1 VFRDWII
8 TNDTFVG
15 MDYVMGESCGDIN
28 RETKVYFRCS
38 SRTSLSNISEVEKCQ
53 YQIQFETPLA
63 CFRTA
68 MKVQHL
74 LSEDALI
81 DWRKLDDWYREEDLT
96 SKGLSNH
103 KRSLLQGVGILY
115 KERTIQVKE
124 DKHVPASD
132 SPANTMTTMNCNK
145 VCSYLMYKLGHSSI
159 VAQLSCYVHNY
170 LVWFVL
176 LFFIASRRIR

>member
-1 VFRDWII
+1 
-8 TNDTFVG
+8 
-15 MDYVMGESCGDIN
+15 
-28 RETKVYFRCS
+28 
-38 SRTSLSNISEVEKCQ
+38 
-53 YQIQFETPLA
+53 
-63 CFRTA
+63 

-145 VCSYLMYKLGHSSI
+145 LQEELDEMKDLFTQLRQTIQNNHNSTQTLSKIEHILHSNSTD
-159 VAQLSCYVHNY
+159 
-170 LVWFVL
+170 W
-176 LFFIASRRIR
+176 